1 MMPMTR
7 WGCRTRPR
15 NAARRAPVAT
25 ESLVRSAGDLLGSLG
40 TERIMTEPAERKQ
53 SLQPPAPATARDVM
67 RPALTTLEP
76 NDHVAAAAY
85 LMKHANSTALV
96 VVEDEE
102 TKQPTGL
109 ITDTDI
115 VRAVAEGKDVN
126 EIRIHDLMTTTPTAI
141 HPTTSIREAARI
153 MLAGQFRHLPVVD
166 ETGLV
171 GMVEISDVCGALLE
185 LPGDLS
191 REPPVS
197 NG

>member
-1 MMPMTR
+1 
-7 WGCRTRPR
+7 
-15 NAARRAPVAT
+15 
-25 ESLVRSAGDLLGSLG
+25 
-40 TERIMTEPAERKQ
+40 MTEPAERKQ
-53 SLQPPAPATARDVM
+53 SLQPPAPATAGDVM

-115 VRAVAEGKDVN
+115 VRAVAQGKDVN

-153 MLAGQFRHLPVVD
+153 MLAGHFRHLPVVD

-171 GMVEISDVCGALLE
+171 GMVEISDVCGALLD
-185 LPGDLS
+185 LPGDLPG
-191 REPPVS
+191 EPPVS